1 MRIKQALAT
10 GLLALAPALTGCLS
24 HTHSVIK
31 THPPEI
37 VQNATLD
44 QLLKQV
50 DDRYA
55 QIHSMQA
62 TVEISYST
70 GGSTQGLVKEYTSVN
85 GFIVVGKP
93 ENIRV
98 ILLLWVV
105 RSEMLDMVSD
115 GKSFKMTIPPR
126 NCAIIG
132 SDTVTSSSQQ
142 GDRLYRLRPAIIL
155 DSLMIHGREGDQVT
169 TLTQDSRPG
178 YPDPKKRKQLIV
190 EPDYDV
196 EFLSQPEG
204 NVAHTLRVIHI
215 SRANLLPWRQDIYN
229 ADGKVETQAFYDSYK
244 TFGDIQ
250 FPTKIRIERPLD
262 ELSLN
267 ITVTKA
273 TFNPELD
280 ADSFALD
287 IPENYTVT
295 NMDDPASAATVPCV
309 AHAAQSPH

>member
-1 MRIKQALAT
+1 MRIKQALAA
-10 GLLALAPALTGCLS
+10 GLLALSPALSGCLS

-50 DDRYA
+50 DDRYS
-55 QIHSMQA
+55 QVLSMQA
-62 TVEISYST
+62 TIEITYST
-70 GGSTQGLVKEYTSVN
+70 GGSMQGVVKEYTSLH
-85 GFIVVGKP
+85 GYIILGKP

-98 ILLLWVV
+98 IMQYPVV
-105 RSEMLDMVSD
+105 HSDMVDMVSD
-115 GKSFKMTIPPR
+115 GKSFKMKVSPK

-132 SDTVTSSSQQ
+132 SDVVTNSSQQ
-142 GDRLYRLRPAIIL
+142 GIYSLRPAVIL
-155 DSLMIHGREGDQVT
+155 DSLVIKGLQPGQLV

-178 YPDPKKRKQLIV
+178 YPDPKKRKQQIV

-196 EFLSQPEG
+196 EFLSQPKG
-204 NVAHTLRVIHI
+204 NVASSLRVIHV

-229 ADGKVETQAFYDSYK
+229 ADGKIETQAFYDGYK

-250 FPTKIRIERPLD
+250 FPTRIRIERPLD

-273 TFNPELD
+273 SFNQALES
-280 ADSFALD
+280 DSFALD
-287 IPENYTVT
+287 IPDNYTVT

-309 AHAAQSPH
+309 AHAPQSPH